1 MFTSTK
7 LVSHS
12 WSQGN
17 KRSHCEGGQRDKA
30 NTIDRRRSVTDQRD
44 TVLSLESG
52 SLFPSVQS
60 QPKSSRPISIRSH
73 VPRPNPHRAAN
84 RSVQSFG
91 GTVQVP
97 RLRSRVEH
105 ALSGKANTSTLR
117 QIDIDSSCAVIF
129 TGYPRIATV

>member
-44 TVLSLESG
+44 TVLCLQSG

-60 QPKSSRPISIRSH
+60 QPKSSRTLPIRSH
-73 VPRPNPHRAAN
+73 VQRPNPHRAAN

-105 ALSGKANTSTLR
+105 ALSGKVKTSTLR
-117 QIDIDSSCAVIF
+117 LNAINSLRAVIF